1 MENTLIKPKN
11 DYEALLLALKLSLIA
26 PSEKETKNLV
36 DDALIFA
43 KNLNS
48 IEVEKAKKEA
58 EKFFKT
64 YNSSLKKIEKAYKF
78 YGLKK

>member
-1 MENTLIKPKN
+1 MENTLVKPKN

-26 PSEKETKNLV
+26 PSEKESKNLV

-48 IEVEKAKKEA
+48 IEVEKAKK
-58 EKFFKT
+58 
-64 YNSSLKKIEKAYKF
+64 
-78 YGLKK
+78 